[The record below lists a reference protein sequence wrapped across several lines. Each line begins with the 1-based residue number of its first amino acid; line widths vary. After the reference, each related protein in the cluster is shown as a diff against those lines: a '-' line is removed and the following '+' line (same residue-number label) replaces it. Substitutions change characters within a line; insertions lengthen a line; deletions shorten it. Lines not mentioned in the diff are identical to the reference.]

1 MSLRIRMKRV
11 GRKNQPSYR
20 IVVADSRAPRDGTV
34 VAMLGHYSPRSKGAQ
49 YDVDV
54 EQVRRWIAKG
64 ATPSETV
71 ASVLR
76 KAGCFPTGGV
86 ESVPTPTQA

>member
-1 MSLRIRMKRV
+1 MSLKIRLKRV

-20 IVVADSRAPRDGTV
+20 IVVADSRAARDGNV
-34 VAMLGHYSPRSKGAQ
+34 VAMIGHYMPRSKGAQ
-49 YDVDV
+49 YDVNV
-54 EQVRRWIAKG
+54 EQARAWIAKG

-71 ASVLR
+71 AAVLK

-86 ESVPTPTQA
+86 ESVPAPKA

>member
-34 VAMLGHYSPRSKGAQ
+34 VAMLGHYSPRSKSAQ

-54 EQVRRWIAKG
+54 EQVRQWIAKG

-86 ESVPTPTQA
+86 ESVRTPAQA

>member
-1 MSLRIRMKRV
+1 MSLKIRLKRV

-20 IVVADSRAPRDGTV
+20 IVIADSRAARDGNI
-34 VAMLGHYSPRSKGAQ
+34 VAMVGHYTPRSKGAQ

-54 EQVRRWIAKG
+54 EQVKAWIKKG

-71 ASVLR
+71 RSVLK
-76 KAGCFPTGGV
+76 KAGVFP
-86 ESVPTPTQA
+86 PAAPKQA

>member
-1 MSLRIRMKRV
+1 MSLKIRLKRV

-20 IVVADSRAPRDGTV
+20 IVVADSRAARDGTV
-34 VAMLGHYSPRSKGAQ
+34 VAEIGHYQPRNKGAQ
-49 YDVDV
+49 FDVNV
-54 EQVRRWIAKG
+54 EQARSWIAKG

-76 KAGCFPTGGV
+76 RAGCFPTGGV
-86 ESVPTPTQA
+86 ESVPAPKGA